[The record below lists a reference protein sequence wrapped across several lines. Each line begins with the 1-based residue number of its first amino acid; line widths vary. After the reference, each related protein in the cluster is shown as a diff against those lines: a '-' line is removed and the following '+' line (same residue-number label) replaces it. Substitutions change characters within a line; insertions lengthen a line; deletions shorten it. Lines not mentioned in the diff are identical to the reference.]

1 MSRMAS
7 VLKEAS
13 RLVVPSHA
21 ESEKVSG
28 LSKTLLAKTRR
39 AAKRFP
45 EVKGVLMGGSFA
57 KGTWLPGRV
66 DLDIFV
72 EINSMT
78 PEERFETVGLE
89 VGAVATRGYP
99 TGKKYAQ
106 HPYTEAMVEGVRVNI
121 VPCFAVKPGE
131 WRSAAD
137 RSPYHVKLVEG
148 IPGGRKDQVR
158 LLKLFMNGVGV
169 YGAEIERQGFSGYVA
184 EVLLIKHGGFEEV
197 IRWFAEY
204 KMPANGRTFSLPDP
218 VDEGRDLGIAVS
230 GESLGRMVLACRE
243 FLRRPSLAYFA
254 RMSGK
259 TRRKLEGEVFAVL
272 FSHRELSEDTL
283 WGELR
288 KTLKHVVRH
297 LEVQGFRIARA
308 MAASDNASES
318 AILLIP
324 EFVLLPELEQRL
336 GPTVDRRKDVEAFVT
351 MNSKQSR
358 LVWVDDD
365 ARVRLLRPR
374 VYTRLPDLL
383 LDVIRGRVGPIG
395 ASKEIEAGMKKSGV
409 VLQGRALARAA
420 TSSGWLRVGIREITS
435 DAIGSSQA

>member
-57 KGTWLPGRV
+57 KGTWLPGLV

-308 MAASDNASES
+308 MAASDNASKS